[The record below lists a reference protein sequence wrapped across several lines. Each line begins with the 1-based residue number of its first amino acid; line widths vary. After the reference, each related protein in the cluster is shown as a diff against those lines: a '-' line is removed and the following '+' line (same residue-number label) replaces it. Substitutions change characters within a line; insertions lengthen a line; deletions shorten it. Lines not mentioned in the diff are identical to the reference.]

1 MAYATNPVDINRG
14 TTGITLPADVA
25 TEIFAKTQKES
36 AVMQLAQAITLPGRG
51 LSIPVITGDPVA
63 SIVAESAE
71 KPVSNST
78 FQTKMMTP
86 KKFSVI
92 EIFSD
97 EFKRDLPALY
107 DALIGRLPGSIAK
120 AFDNQVF
127 NGTAMSGFDSLVAA
141 PAVQR
146 AAADTIDKTVKAGMN
161 LVAAS
166 NYRVNGFAA
175 SPAYETELI
184 TAVDG
189 INRPLF
195 VQDITADNYVGRVYG
210 APVAETEALTTM
222 VGGDWTQAKYGIVDG
237 INIKISEE
245 ATINDGTQQINLFQR
260 NLFAVLIE
268 AEMGFVCADDDAFFR
283 VTTA

>member
-1 MAYATNPVDINRG
+1 MAYATNPVNINRG
-14 TTGITLPADVA
+14 TTGLTLPADVA
-25 TEIFAKTQKES
+25 SEIFAKTQHES
-36 AVMQLAQAITLPGRG
+36 AVMQLAEQITLPGRG

-63 SIVAESAE
+63 AIVAEATE

-86 KKFSVI
+86 KKFAVI
-92 EIFSD
+92 EVFSD
-97 EFKRDLPALY
+97 EFKRDMNALY

-127 NGTAMSGFDSLVAA
+127 NGTALAGFDSLAAA

-237 INIKISEE
+237 INVKISEE
-245 ATINDGTQQINLFQR
+245 ATINDGTNQINLFQR
-260 NLFAVLIE
+260 NMFAVLIE
-268 AEMGFVCADDDAFFR
+268 AELGFVCANSNAFFR

>member
-1 MAYATNPVDINRG
+1 
-14 TTGITLPADVA
+14 
-25 TEIFAKTQKES
+25 
-36 AVMQLAQAITLPGRG
+36 MQLAQAITLPGRG